1 MQSTRG
7 AEHRRHHRGVPGNT
21 VVPAEAAA
29 TAVAVLVVTTAVAVA
44 WVGAMVVAWVV
55 VVPAEAAA
63 GSE

>member
-1 MQSTRG
+1 MAVG
-7 AEHRRHHRGVPGNT
+7 AVL
-21 VVPAEAAA
+21 VAA
-29 TAVAVLVVTTAVAVA
+29 TAVAVLVVATAVAVA